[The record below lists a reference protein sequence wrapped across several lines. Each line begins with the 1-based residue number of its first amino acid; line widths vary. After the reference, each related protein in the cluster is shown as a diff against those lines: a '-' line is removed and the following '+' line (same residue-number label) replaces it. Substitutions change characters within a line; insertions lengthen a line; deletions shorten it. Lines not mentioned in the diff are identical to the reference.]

1 MALEAW
7 ITLWVIGLCF
17 SVLILTRFA
26 PDIILMG
33 GVTLLLSFGVLTN
46 QEAISGFANE
56 GMVTVG
62 ALFIVANGLNETGVV
77 QWMSRNLLGR
87 PGSTAGA
94 QLRLMF
100 PAALLSAFINNTPVV
115 AMLVPA
121 VITWAKHNK
130 LQVSRLMIPLSYAA
144 IIGGCCTLIGTSTN
158 LIINSMLIGQNQAL
172 GLEMFDL
179 AWVGIPC
186 AAAVIGFVALTGP
199 WLLPKRGA
207 MQLDLDNARKYTVEM
222 IVQPQTDL
230 DGKTIEQAGLRH
242 LHGLYL
248 VSIERGGHTIH
259 AVGPEEILSGHDRL
273 FFVGIV
279 DSIVDLKKI
288 RGLITPEEE
297 KLNHQP
303 VKGSRS
309 LVEVVVSPSCPLLG
323 KSIREGRFRSYYN
336 AGVIAVARNGAH
348 LNMKIG
354 NIVLHPGDTLLL
366 DTTDHFLLQQR
377 YTTDFLLVSAV
388 ENSQALRHNRSII
401 AILILLGMVISVTS
415 NGLSMLNAALLA
427 AGAMII
433 TRCTSA
439 VIARKSI
446 DWHVLVVIAASIALG
461 RAVEKTGL
469 ATRAAELFL
478 SGTHLSST
486 EILISLFIFTALL
499 TSVISNTAAAVL
511 VFPIAVAA
519 SNTLGISLTP
529 LAITLM
535 IAASASFATPIGYQ
549 TNLIVYGPGGY
560 RFLDYLRIGIP
571 ITLLVG
577 LITVSIVPMIWPF

>member
-1 MALEAW
+1 MVLDAW
-7 ITLWVIGLCF
+7 ITLGVIGFCF
-17 SVLILTRFA
+17 SVLVLTRFA
-26 PDIILMG
+26 PYIILMG

-56 GMVTVG
+56 GMITVG
-62 ALFIVANGLNETGVV
+62 ALFIVANGLNESGVV
-77 QWMSRNLLGR
+77 QWLSRNLLGR
-87 PGSTAGA
+87 PGSTVGA

-100 PAALLSAFINNTPVV
+100 PAAFLSAFINNTPVV

-121 VITWAKHNK
+121 VATWAKHNK
-130 LQVSRLMIPLSYAA
+130 LPVSRLMIPLSYAA

-158 LIINSMLIGQNQAL
+158 LIINSMLMDQNQAL
-172 GLEMFDL
+172 GLKMFDL

-186 AAAVIGFVALTGP
+186 AVAVIGFVVLTSP
-199 WLLPKRGA
+199 WLLPKRRA
-207 MQLDLDNARKYTVEM
+207 MQLDLDDARKYTVEM

-248 VSIERGGHTIH
+248 VRIDRGDHTLH
-259 AVGPEEILSGHDRL
+259 VVGPKEILSGHDRL

-297 KLNHQP
+297 KLNNQP
-303 VKGSRS
+303 AKESRS

-323 KSIREGRFRSYYN
+323 KSIRKGRFRSYYN
-336 AGVIAVARNGAH
+336 ASVIAVARNGEH

-354 NIVLHPGDTLLL
+354 NIVLRTGDTLLL

-377 YTTDFLLVSAV
+377 DTTDFLLVSAV

-415 NGLSMLNAALLA
+415 NGFSMLNAALLA

-439 VIARKSI
+439 VIAGKSI
-446 DWHVLVVIAASIALG
+446 DWHVLVVIASSIALG
-461 RAVEKTGL
+461 KAVEKTGL

-478 SGTHLSST
+478 SGTHLGST
-486 EILISLFIFTALL
+486 EVLISLFVFTALL

-511 VFPIAVAA
+511 VFPIAVAT
-519 SNTLGISLTP
+519 SNALDISLTP

-571 ITLLVG
+571 ITVLV
-577 LITVSIVPMIWPF
+577 